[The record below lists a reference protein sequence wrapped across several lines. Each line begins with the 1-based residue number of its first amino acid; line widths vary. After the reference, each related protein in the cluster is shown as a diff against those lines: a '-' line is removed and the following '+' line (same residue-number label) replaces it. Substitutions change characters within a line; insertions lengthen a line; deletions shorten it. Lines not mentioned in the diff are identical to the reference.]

1 MPHTLPVPPLGT
13 FEFSSE
19 FLPEEVDYS
28 EAFDFGVDF
37 SFLPEVDFLAT
48 STPGDD
54 AFEYDNVSCDVSF
67 ASYVSFSSNPKRK
80 KRMKRSKNRTN
91 YRASVRTSCWY
102 INFLAPGNVREM
114 THELSTSDRYGEF
127 HHCFRMPLC
136 KVEELTTLLMTWGY
150 VREPRTFW
158 RAQEF
163 RERTELLV
171 MSSLYV
177 LGRGA
182 SFCSLRPL
190 CHISASECRCFF

>member
-1 MPHTLPVPPLGT
+1 MRHSILVLTSP
-13 FEFSSE
+13 SS
-19 FLPEEVDYS
+19 LK
-28 EAFDFGVDF
+28 
-37 SFLPEVDFLAT
+37 DFLAT

-67 ASYVSFSSNPKRK
+67 ASYVSFSSNPKWK

-91 YRASVRTSCWY
+91 YHASVRTSCWY
-102 INFLAPGNVREM
+102 INFLAPGNVREL

-127 HHCFRMPLC
+127 HHWFRMPLC

-182 SFCSLRPL
+182 SVRSLRPL
-190 CHISASECRCFF
+190 CHISTSECRAFF

>member
-1 MPHTLPVPPLGT
+1 MPRTLPVPPLGT

-54 AFEYDNVSCDVSF
+54 EFEYDNVSCDVSF
-67 ASYVSFSSNPKRK
+67 VSYVSFSSDPKRRRQKKRK
-80 KRMKRSKNRTN
+80 KHSKNRTN

-102 INFLAPGNVREM
+102 INYSAPGNVREL
-114 THELSTSDRYGEF
+114 THKLSTSDRYGKF
-127 HHCFRMPLC
+127 CHWFCMPLC

-150 VREPRTFW
+150 VREPNHGCVWTAVW
-158 RAQEF
+158 I
-163 RERTELLV
+163 
-171 MSSLYV
+171 
-177 LGRGA
+177 
-182 SFCSLRPL
+182 PK
-190 CHISASECRCFF
+190 